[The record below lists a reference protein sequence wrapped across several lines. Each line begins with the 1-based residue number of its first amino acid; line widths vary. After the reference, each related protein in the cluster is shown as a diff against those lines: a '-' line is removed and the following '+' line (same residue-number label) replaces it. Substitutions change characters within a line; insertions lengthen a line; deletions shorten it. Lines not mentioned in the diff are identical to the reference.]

1 MNLNAKIFVAG
12 STGMVGS
19 SIIRRLKKDGY
30 NNIFY
35 KSRKELDL
43 TNQKAVHDFFK
54 NHKFDQLYIA
64 AAKVGGIQANN
75 EYPAEFI
82 SENLLIQTNLIT
94 TAFNCKIKKI
104 LFLGSSCVYPK
115 NSSQPIKES
124 DLLNGKLE
132 STNEAYAIAKIAG
145 IKMCEF
151 YNKQYSKKHKIDYR
165 SIMPCNLY
173 GPGDNYN
180 TKSSHVIPALIHR
193 FHNAKLKKINT
204 IKVWGTGKARRE
216 FLYVDDLAQACV
228 YLMSIEKKILKKNI
242 NNYNGLINVGSGH
255 DISIMDLANNI
266 SKVIGYKGK
275 IQFDKKN
282 FEGVNQKVL
291 DISAMNNLNWK
302 YKTSLNLGLK
312 KSYNNYLKKII
323 KS

>member
-12 STGMVGS
+12 STGMVGEA
-19 SIIRRLKKDGY
+19 IIRRLKKDGH

-43 TNQKAVHDFFK
+43 TNQKAVQDFFK

-64 AAKVGGIQANN
+64 AAKVGGIEANN

-104 LFLGSSCVYPK
+104 IFLGSSCVYPK

-145 IKMCEF
+145 IEVCEF
-151 YNKQYSKKHKIDYR
+151 YNKQY
-165 SIMPCNLY
+165 
-173 GPGDNYN
+173 
-180 TKSSHVIPALIHR
+180 
-193 FHNAKLKKINT
+193 
-204 IKVWGTGKARRE
+204 
-216 FLYVDDLAQACV
+216 
-228 YLMSIEKKILKKNI
+228 
-242 NNYNGLINVGSGH
+242 
-255 DISIMDLANNI
+255 
-266 SKVIGYKGK
+266 
-275 IQFDKKN
+275 
-282 FEGVNQKVL
+282 
-291 DISAMNNLNWK
+291 
-302 YKTSLNLGLK
+302 
-312 KSYNNYLKKII
+312 
-323 KS
+323 